1 MMKGTLLLKE
11 QPEWLKRPLVKLLVG
26 LGLVLLLFGCIA
38 LASNVGSADGASITP
53 HSLACGGVAFPP
65 CE

>member
-1 MMKGTLLLKE
+1 MLNE
-11 QPEWLKRPLVKLLVG
+11 RNDWLKRPLVKLLVG

-38 LASNVGSADGASITP
+38 LASHVGSADGAAIP
-53 HSLACGGVAFPP
+53 AHSLACGNGAVGFPP